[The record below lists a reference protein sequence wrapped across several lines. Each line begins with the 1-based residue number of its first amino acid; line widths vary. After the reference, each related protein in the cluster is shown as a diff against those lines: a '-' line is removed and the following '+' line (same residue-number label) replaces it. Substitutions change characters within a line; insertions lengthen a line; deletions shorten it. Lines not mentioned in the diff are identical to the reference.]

1 MVQINLEYI
10 PIIDYSGKYSRYTER
25 QTMTIDESEFFRE
38 ATLRICGSL
47 EIEIAMQ
54 RCMQYL
60 SRYLPVTNMA
70 FHIYDRELGIVET
83 IAIATVDSGRALS
96 LRTPLSA
103 RGRRQVEDQRS
114 DRAKLMERSGDDAVA
129 GPVVRQLGI
138 EDLPGLLLDLAL
150 EGKFVGTLSM
160 FSEPDITFNR
170 HHVRLVSQLNEPFAI
185 ALTNS
190 LRYRE
195 LQTLRDTLADDNRY
209 LQDELRTLSGSE
221 VIGADFG
228 LKRVMEM
235 VRQVAPLRSP
245 VLLMGETGVGK
256 EVIANAIHN
265 LSLRSNGPFIRVNCG
280 AIPSTLMDSE
290 LFGHEKGAFTG
301 ALFQKRGRFERADGG
316 TIFLDEIGELPLE
329 AQVRLLRVL
338 QEKEIERVGGTET
351 IQVDIRVIAATHR
364 NLDLMLAEGRFR
376 EDIYFR
382 LRVFPITIPPL
393 RLRPEDIP
401 VLVQH
406 FIRKK
411 CREMK
416 TAKIPVLAP
425 GALERLM
432 QYNWPGNVRELENAV
447 ERELIV
453 SKGTLLSFNDLD
465 AKLDTTVAIKSN
477 HDSKTLF
484 EPLELDT
491 VMSRHISQVLALCHG
506 RVEGE
511 NGAARLLNIQPST
524 LRKRMKKMEIPFGRR
539 AGSLGNGDSR
549 HNYKGRSLK

>member
-1 MVQINLEYI
+1 M
-10 PIIDYSGKYSRYTER
+10 S
-25 QTMTIDESEFFRE
+25 IDESAFFRE

-47 EIEIAMQ
+47 EIESAMQ
-54 RCMQYL
+54 RCLHYL
-60 SRYLPVTNMA
+60 SRYLPATSMS
-70 FHIYDRELGIVET
+70 FHVYDRDLGIVET
-83 IAIATVDSGRALS
+83 IAIATMDSCRAMS
-96 LRTPLSA
+96 LRTPLSP

-114 DRAKLMERSGDDAVA
+114 TRTKLMERSGDDAVA

-138 EDLPGLLLDLAL
+138 EDQPGLLLDLAL
-150 EGKFVGTLSM
+150 EGKFVGTLSV
-160 FSEPDITFNR
+160 FSEQDITFNH
-170 HHVRLVSQLNEPFAI
+170 HHVRLLSLLNEPFAI

-221 VIGADFG
+221 VIGAEFG
-228 LKRVMEM
+228 LRRVMDM
-235 VRQVAPLRSP
+235 VRQVAPLKSP
-245 VLLMGETGVGK
+245 VLLLGETGVGK

-280 AIPSTLMDSE
+280 AVPQTLMDSE

-351 IQVDIRVIAATHR
+351 IKVDIRVIAATHR
-364 NLDLMLAEGRFR
+364 NLDQMLADGRFR

-393 RLRPEDIP
+393 RQRPEDIP
-401 VLVQH
+401 VLAQH
-406 FIRKK
+406 FIQKK
-411 CREMK
+411 SREMK
-416 TAKIPVLAP
+416 AIRVPSLAP
-425 GALERLM
+425 GALDRLM
-432 QYNWPGNVRELENAV
+432 RYTWPGNVRELENAV
-447 ERELIV
+447 ERELII
-453 SKGTLLSFNDLD
+453 SKGALLSFDDLD
-465 AKLDTTVAIKSN
+465 AKLQTTSFGKQEQDAR
-477 HDSKTLF
+477 TTW

-491 VMSRHISQVLALCHG
+491 AMSRHISRVLNLCHG

-511 NGAARLLNIQPST
+511 NGAARQLNIHPST
-524 LRKRMKKMEIPFGRR
+524 LRKRMKKLGIHFGRQ
-539 AGSLGNGDSR
+539 AGSMDGSGKDHPTAPSTR
-549 HNYKGRSLK
+549 TY

>member
-1 MVQINLEYI
+1 
-10 PIIDYSGKYSRYTER
+10 
-25 QTMTIDESEFFRE
+25 MTIEESEFFRE

-54 RCMQYL
+54 RCLQYL
-60 SRYLPVTNMA
+60 SRYLPATNIA
-70 FHIYDRELGIVET
+70 LHIYDHELGIVET
-83 IAIATVDSGRALS
+83 IAMATIDSCRAMS
-96 LRTPLSA
+96 LRTPISE
-103 RGRRQVEDQRS
+103 RGRRQVDEQRS
-114 DRAKLMERSGDDAVA
+114 LRTKLMERSGDDAVA

-138 EDLPGLLLDLAL
+138 ADLPGLLLDLAL
-150 EGKFVGTLSM
+150 EGKFVGTVSV
-160 FSEPDITFNR
+160 FSEPDIAFNH
-170 HHVRLVSQLNEPFAI
+170 HHVRLLSLLNEPFAI

-195 LQTLRDTLADDNRY
+195 LETLRDTLADDNRY
-209 LQDELRTLSGSE
+209 LQDELRTLSGGE
-221 VIGADFG
+221 VIGAEFG
-228 LKRVMEM
+228 LRQVMGM
-235 VRQVAPLRSP
+235 VRQVAPLNSP
-245 VLLMGETGVGK
+245 VLLIGETGTGK

-280 AIPSTLMDSE
+280 AIPPTLMDSE

-301 ALFQKRGRFERADGG
+301 ALLQKRGRFERADGG
-316 TIFLDEIGELPLE
+316 TIFLDEIGELPME

-364 NLDLMLAEGRFR
+364 NLDKMLAEGRFR

-382 LRVFPITIPPL
+382 LRVFPIIIPPL
-393 RLRPEDIP
+393 RQRPEDIP

-406 FIRKK
+406 FIQKK
-411 CREMK
+411 SREMK
-416 TAKIPVLAP
+416 RLKTPSLAP
-425 GALERLM
+425 GALDRLM
-432 QYNWPGNVRELENAV
+432 RYNWPGNVRELENAV

-453 SKGTLLSFNDLD
+453 SRGSQLSFDDPGTKPQTVTPGPPGLNTG
-465 AKLDTTVAIKSN
+465 AALDT
-477 HDSKTLF
+477 
-484 EPLELDT
+484 LELDA

-524 LRKRMKKMEIPFGRR
+524 LRKRMTKLKIPFGRR
-539 AGSLGNGDSR
+539 TGTTGNSR
-549 HNYKGRSLK
+549 SHT

>member
-1 MVQINLEYI
+1 
-10 PIIDYSGKYSRYTER
+10 
-25 QTMTIDESEFFRE
+25 MTIDESEFFRE

-47 EIEIAMQ
+47 EIESAMQ
-54 RCMQYL
+54 RCLQYL
-60 SRYLPVTNMA
+60 SRYLPATNMA
-70 FHIYDRELGIVET
+70 FHIYDRDLGIVET
-83 IAIATVDSGRALS
+83 IAMATIDSGRAMS
-96 LRTPLSA
+96 LRTPISA
-103 RGRRQVEDQRS
+103 RGRRQVEEQRS
-114 DRAKLMERSGDDAVA
+114 TRAKLMERSGDDAVA

-138 EDLPGLLLDLAL
+138 ADLPGLLLDLAL
-150 EGKFVGTLSM
+150 EGKFVGTLSV
-160 FSEPDITFNR
+160 FSEPDISFNR
-170 HHVRLVSQLNEPFAI
+170 HHVRLLSLLNEPFAI

-209 LQDELRTLSGSE
+209 LQDELRTLSGGE
-221 VIGADFG
+221 VIGAEFG

-235 VRQVAPLRSP
+235 VRQVAPLKSP

-280 AIPSTLMDSE
+280 AIPPTLMDSE

-351 IQVDIRVIAATHR
+351 IQIDIRVIAATHR
-364 NLDLMLAEGRFR
+364 NLDQMLAEGRFR

-382 LRVFPITIPPL
+382 LRVFPIAIPPL
-393 RLRPEDIP
+393 RRRPEDIP

-406 FIRKK
+406 FIQKK
-411 CREMK
+411 SREMK
-416 TAKIPVLAP
+416 TVKIPSLAP
-425 GALERLM
+425 GALDRLM

-447 ERELIV
+447 EREMIV
-453 SKGTLLSFNDLD
+453 NKGTLLSFDDLD
-465 AKLDTTVAIKSN
+465 AKLQPTIAVKADRVATTW
-477 HDSKTLF
+477 

-511 NGAARLLNIQPST
+511 NGAAHLLNIQPST
-524 LRKRMKKMEIPFGRR
+524 LRKRMKKLGIPFGRR
-539 AGSLGNGDSR
+539 AGSIGNDDGKDKLESQIR
-549 HNYKGRSLK
+549 R

>member
-1 MVQINLEYI
+1 MSIE
-10 PIIDYSGKYSRYTER
+10 
-25 QTMTIDESEFFRE
+25 ESEFFRE

-47 EIEIAMQ
+47 EIEIAIQ
-54 RCMQYL
+54 RCLQYL
-60 SRYLPVTNMA
+60 SRYLPATTMA

-83 IAIATVDSGRALS
+83 IAIATVDSCRAMS
-96 LRTPLSA
+96 LRTPISA
-103 RGRRQVEDQRS
+103 RGRRQVEEQRS
-114 DRAKLMERSGDDAVA
+114 LRTKLMERSGNDAVA

-150 EGKFVGTLSM
+150 EGKFVGTVSV
-160 FSEPDITFNR
+160 FSEPDIAFNH
-170 HHVRLVSQLNEPFAI
+170 HHVRLLSLLNEPFSI

-221 VIGADFG
+221 VIGAAFG
-228 LKRVMEM
+228 LSRVMDM
-235 VRQVAPLRSP
+235 VRQVAPLKSP

-265 LSLRSNGPFIRVNCG
+265 LSLCSNGPFIRVNCG
-280 AIPSTLMDSE
+280 AIPQTLMDSE

-301 ALFQKRGRFERADGG
+301 ALFQKRGRFERAAGG

-351 IQVDIRVIAATHR
+351 IKVDIRVIAATHR
-364 NLDLMLAEGRFR
+364 NLDQMLAEGRFR

-393 RLRPEDIP
+393 RQRPEDIP
-401 VLVQH
+401 VLTQH

-411 CREMK
+411 SREMK
-416 TAKIPVLAP
+416 TLKIPSLAP
-425 GALERLM
+425 GALDRLM
-432 QYNWPGNVRELENAV
+432 QYTWPGNVRELENAV

-453 SKGTLLSFNDLD
+453 SKGAPLSFDDLGTKFP
-465 AKLDTTVAIKSN
+465 AAAGIQPKRNIVQPKDT
-477 HDSKTLF
+477 
-484 EPLELDT
+484 LELNT
-491 VMSRHISQVLALCHG
+491 TISKHITEVLNICHG
-506 RVEGE
+506 RVEGKE
-511 NGAARLLNIQPST
+511 GAARLLNVNPST
-524 LRKRMKKMEIPFGRR
+524 LRKKMKKLGIPFGRQVDHVQKKQKNR
-539 AGSLGNGDSR
+539 
-549 HNYKGRSLK
+549 

>member
-1 MVQINLEYI
+1 
-10 PIIDYSGKYSRYTER
+10 
-25 QTMTIDESEFFRE
+25 MTIDESEFFRE

-54 RCMQYL
+54 RCLQYL
-60 SRYLPVTNMA
+60 SRYLPATNIA
-70 FHIYDRELGIVET
+70 LHIYDHELGIVET
-83 IAIATVDSGRALS
+83 IAMATIDSCRAMS
-96 LRTPLSA
+96 LRTPISA
-103 RGRRQVEDQRS
+103 RGRRQVDEQRS
-114 DRAKLMERSGDDAVA
+114 SRTKLMERSGDDAVA

-138 EDLPGLLLDLAL
+138 ADLPGLLLDLAL
-150 EGKFVGTLSM
+150 EGKFVGTLSV
-160 FSEPDITFNR
+160 FSEPDISFNR
-170 HHVRLVSQLNEPFAI
+170 HHVGLLSQLNEPFAI

-209 LQDELRTLSGSE
+209 LQDELRTISGGE
-221 VIGADFG
+221 VIGAEFG

-235 VRQVAPLRSP
+235 VRQVAPLKSP
-245 VLLMGETGVGK
+245 VLLIGETGVGK

-280 AIPSTLMDSE
+280 AIPPTLMDSE

-351 IQVDIRVIAATHR
+351 LQVDIRVIAATHR
-364 NLDLMLAEGRFR
+364 NLDQMLAEGRFR

-382 LRVFPITIPPL
+382 LRVFPIAIPPL
-393 RLRPEDIP
+393 RRRPEDIP
-401 VLVQH
+401 VLAQH
-406 FIRKK
+406 FIQKK
-411 CREMK
+411 SREMK
-416 TAKIPVLAP
+416 KLKIPSLAP
-425 GALERLM
+425 GALDRLM
-432 QYNWPGNVRELENAV
+432 QYSWPGNVRELENAV

-453 SKGTLLSFNDLD
+453 SKGALLSFDDLD
-465 AKLDTTVAIKSN
+465 AKLQTTVAGKPERGGEPAW
-477 HDSKTLF
+477 

-491 VMSRHISQVLALCHG
+491 VMSRHISQVLSRCHG

-511 NGAARLLNIQPST
+511 NGAARLLNIHPST
-524 LRKRMKKMEIPFGRR
+524 LRKRMKKMGIPFGRQGD
-539 AGSLGNGDSR
+539 AGDSGGGKNNHR
-549 HNYKGRSLK
+549 F